1 MANITPVDNWSDIPQ
16 IEQTDYVLGGEGQIA
31 NQQAQALANRTEN
44 LKNTV
49 TSNKTT
55 QDNKN
60 DSIDAAI
67 NDLNTNKVNKSDI
80 VNNATTTASG
90 KVLDA
95 RMGKT
100 LNDTITSN
108 YNTLNTN
115 KVNKSDVVNN
125 YTTTTSGKVLDARVG
140 VSLKALIDGKQP
152 SGSYVLT
159 SNVVNVLNTTV
170 AGKVLDGRMGKTLN
184 DAIVSN
190 YNTLNTNKINKSDIV
205 TNYTTNNTS
214 KVLAASV
221 GVSLKALIDTK
232 INTSNIVDNL
242 TTNDATKVLSAKQ
255 GYLLN
260 QKIVAN
266 VPTGTILPF
275 IGNTLPSGFLWCNG
289 ANNLSRTTYSAL
301 YSVIGTRF
309 GNSSSTTFGVPNL
322 EGRFLEGT
330 NSNLSNNGYVAQGLP
345 NIVAGGI
352 PSWDYEAPSGA
363 FYPTSSSFVRN
374 PKSGG
379 GADATY
385 FRPGYFDASRCS
397 SIYGSSTKVQP
408 LSMKVRYII
417 KY

>member
-44 LKNTV
+44 LKNNV
-49 TSNKTT
+49 NNNKTI

-67 NDLNTNKVNKSDI
+67 NDLNTNKVNTSDI
-80 VNNATTTASG
+80 VNNATTTAS
-90 KVLDA
+90 
-95 RMGKT
+95 
-100 LNDTITSN
+100 
-108 YNTLNTN
+108 
-115 KVNKSDVVNN
+115 
-125 YTTTTSGKVLDARVG
+125 
-140 VSLKALIDGKQP
+140 
-152 SGSYVLT
+152 
-159 SNVVNVLNTTV
+159 
-170 AGKVLDGRMGKTLN
+170 GKVLDGRMGKTLN

-379 GADATY
+379 GAEATY